1 MLLHGW
7 LALLHRLP
15 EYRLRAG
22 LAVGNAAENS
32 DCSAW
37 NKFGNDFGPGLEALY
52 YVGDQGMGEVAGE
65 TRYGGGAFVEEG
77 GQIGS
82 GLILLA
88 EYVVVVLVKDVTIA
102 VFEGDCNH
110 YGDEKAGG
118 LLGLGVVGERGDG
131 LGEDSAVERCVGVGV
146 LGWGNAE
153 AGAGDEFANDRFG
166 HLGFGAVGVS
176 SCGENGNGQGPGA
189 RRKMRGPSDG
199 VVAAGGQSEDEGGDG
214 E

>member
-1 MLLHGW
+1 M
-7 LALLHRLP
+7 
-15 EYRLRAG
+15 
-22 LAVGNAAENS
+22 
-32 DCSAW
+32 
-37 NKFGNDFGPGLEALY
+37 PGLEALY
-52 YVGDQGMGEVAGE
+52 DVRDKGMGEVTGE

-77 GQIGS
+77 RQIGG

-88 EYVVVVLVKDVTIA
+88 EDVVVVLVEDVAIA

-131 LGEDSAVERCVGVGV
+131 LGEDRAMERGIGVGV

-166 HLGFGAVGVS
+166 HLGFGAVGIG
-176 SCGENGNGQGPGA
+176 SCGENGNGQGLGA
-189 RRKMRGPSDG
+189 GRKVRCRSDG
-199 VVAAGGQSEDEGGDG
+199 VVAAGG
-214 E
+214 